1 MSKSEINLWFV
12 FWPIQILALL
22 GIIFTSPNWLYLL
35 LGWIVFCGLGS
46 AVILHRVVSH
56 KSIRLKKWLKKP
68 LLFLSCLCVQ
78 GSPLWWAATHRG
90 KHHPHADKDGD
101 PHSPKDGFFHSYIGW
116 LHNRKLGKIN
126 TRVIPDIR
134 KDKFHLWLNRKY
146 TYIVWATF
154 IVLSLINIEFMLWF
168 WLIPAAFSFH
178 QEAIVNSVCHL
189 GKFGYRTFDTKDK
202 SMNIPIL
209 TWLTWGQAL
218 HNNHHNN
225 TRLYDF
231 AEKGE
236 FDPSIIFLP
245 FIEEKVR

>member
-1 MSKSEINLWFV
+1 
-12 FWPIQILALL
+12 
-22 GIIFTSPNWLYLL
+22 
-35 LGWIVFCGLGS
+35 
-46 AVILHRVVSH
+46 
-56 KSIRLKKWLKKP
+56 LKKP

-126 TRVIPDIR
+126 TRFIPDIR
-134 KDKFHLWLNRKY
+134 KDKFHLWLNRRY
-146 TYIVWATF
+146 TYIVLATF
-154 IVLSLINIEFMLWF
+154 IVLGLINIEFMLWF
-168 WLIPAAFSFH
+168 WLIPAVLSFH

-202 SMNIPIL
+202 SMNIPL
-209 TWLTWGQAL
+209 LALLTWGQAL
-218 HNNHHNN
+218 HNNHH
-225 TRLYDF
+225 YDYDSYNF
-231 AEKGE
+231 AKKKNE
-236 FDPSIIFLP
+236 FDPCTLFLP